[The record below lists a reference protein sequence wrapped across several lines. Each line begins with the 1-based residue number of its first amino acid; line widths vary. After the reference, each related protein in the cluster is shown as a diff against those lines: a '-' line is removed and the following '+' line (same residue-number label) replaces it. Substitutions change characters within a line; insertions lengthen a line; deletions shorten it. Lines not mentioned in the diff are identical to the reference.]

1 MATSPQGPEPP
12 SSRRPTRARSVPLIA
27 LAPPRRRSAGS
38 AFLSLIF
45 HALLIAFII
54 SPWAYFKPSVPA
66 GLIAGFLGGGG
77 GGGGGS
83 GAKSVAYISVP
94 PPKAA
99 AQSAPTPVPVRVET
113 PPPTAQAPQI
123 PVPVTP
129 PDSAPSA
136 PQAQVGPGQGQ
147 ADGPGKG
154 PGKDGGQGGGSGG
167 GTGGANG
174 PGTGG
179 GGGSGSPAQWNQ
191 VALPYNDKVPKQLR
205 GRDITVTFLLSS
217 TGQVVHVSEAPP
229 LDDNDFRKKFES
241 AMSAYRF
248 KPARDSLGIAVPSTY
263 SMTITLGTR

>member
-1 MATSPQGPEPP
+1 M
-12 SSRRPTRARSVPLIA
+12 A

-38 AFLSLIF
+38 AFLSLVL

-99 AQSAPTPVPVRVET
+99 VQSAPTPVPVRVET

-136 PQAQVGPGQGQ
+136 PQSQVGPGQGQ

-154 PGKDGGQGGGSGG
+154 PGKGGGQGGGSGG
-167 GTGGANG
+167 GTGGATG
-174 PGTGG
+174 PGNGG
-179 GGGSGSPAQWNQ
+179 GGGAGMPPESRQLIFP
-191 VALPYNDKVPKQLR
+191 PNDKVPKELR
-205 GRDITVTFLLSS
+205 GREITITFWISA
-217 TGQVVHVSEAPP
+217 TGQVLRVTESPQLA
-229 LDDNDFRKKFES
+229 DADFRRKFES

-248 KPARDSLGIAVPSTY
+248 KPARDSLGVAVPSTY
-263 SMTITLGTR
+263 PMTITLGNR